1 MGKSDY
7 IYIVKDVST
16 SLDMT
21 GWKLDMTGWKLDMTK
36 TIQLTI
42 FMKQIR
48 ISAILACI
56 AGMIAFAGCK
66 SMSPQDR
73 LTVNDRKINKI
84 IAQMTLE
91 EKVEMLHSKTNM
103 SSEGVPRLGI
113 QDIKYTDGP
122 FGIREEN
129 GDGFRSLG
137 WTLDSATYFPT
148 GSALA
153 ATWSKEMAYKN
164 GWAMGKEGRLRGK
177 DIILGPAINI
187 QRLPVGGRTYEY
199 LSEDP
204 VLAARLSVEYTLGS
218 QDAGTAV
225 CLKHY
230 ALNNQETN
238 RGSVNVIA
246 DERTM
251 REIYL
256 KPFEAAVKEGGAMC
270 IMPAYNKVNGY
281 YCSENAHLNNE
292 ILRDEWGFKGMTVSD
307 WGGTHSTMGAALGG
321 LCVQMTGDNYFGQAL
336 IDSVRNGALDEAV
349 VDAKVREILRLRFA
363 IEPVPEDVANTVM
376 TSQPE
381 TQKIAYEI
389 AQKSIV
395 LLKNEAGNLPVA
407 KDVKKIAV
415 IGQNAVLTTA
425 AGGIGAGVKTLYE
438 ISPLEGISKR
448 AAEAGIEVT
457 YAPGYKNYQMR
468 MAWGRPGA
476 GGPVD
481 PLIANSPDEPADPAL
496 LAEAVALA
504 KDADMVIFFGGTNKS
519 IETEG
524 SDRKNIDLPCG
535 QNDVIK
541 ALYEANPNVATVLIS
556 GGPTD
561 LRALEPY
568 SPAIVQGWWNGLEGG
583 TALAEVLFGDIAPS
597 GKLPFTFPL
606 KLEDSPAYA
615 MGNFPGNNTGED
627 LFTLMYR
634 LDATGYTREQ
644 IMEYIANLP
653 EPVSEYTE
661 GIFVGYRWFETKEVP
676 VMYAFGHGLSYVDF
690 EYGPLTCRQK
700 KDKFVVTFDV
710 KNLGT
715 MEADEVTQLY
725 VKRLD
730 SKVERP
736 LKELEAFDRVTL
748 KGGETKKVTLEFP
761 ISELAHWD
769 NGTNGWVLEP
779 GKLEILVGS
788 ASDDIRQSITTEI

>member
-1 MGKSDY
+1 
-7 IYIVKDVST
+7 
-16 SLDMT
+16 
-21 GWKLDMTGWKLDMTK
+21 
-36 TIQLTI
+36 
-42 FMKQIR
+42 MKKYLY
-48 ISAILACI
+48 SAALLILAI
-56 AGMIAFAGCK
+56 GCA
-66 SMSPQDR
+66 SVSPQDR
-73 LTVNDRKINKI
+73 LTVNDKKINKI
-84 IAQMTLE
+84 IAQMSLE

-204 VLAARLSVEYTLGS
+204 VLSARLSVEYTKGS

-230 ALNNQETN
+230 ALNNQETD
-238 RGSVNVIA
+238 RGSVDVIA

-256 KPFEAAVKEGGAMC
+256 KPFEAAIKEGGAMC
-270 IMPAYNKVNGY
+270 VMPAYNKVNGF

-363 IEPVPEDVANTVM
+363 IEPVPEDVANTIM

-381 TQKIAYEI
+381 TQKVAYEI

-395 LLKNEAGNLPVA
+395 LLKNEAGNLPIA

-438 ISPLEGISKR
+438 ISPLEGIQAR
-448 AAEAGIEVT
+448 AEKAGVEVV

-468 MAWGRPGA
+468 MGWGRPSA
-476 GGPVD
+476 GPVN
-481 PLIANSPDEPADPAL
+481 PLVANSIDEPADPAL

-535 QNDVIK
+535 QNEVIK

-561 LRALEPY
+561 LRYLAPY

-615 MGNFPGNNTGED
+615 TGSFPGEGSGED

-644 IMEYIANLP
+644 IQEYIASLP
-653 EPVSEYTE
+653 DPVSEYRE
-661 GIFVGYRWFETKEVP
+661 GILVGYRWFDTKDVP

-690 EYGPLTCRQK
+690 EYGALTCKQK
-700 KDKFVVTFDV
+700 KDKIQVSFDL
-710 KNLGT
+710 KNLGN
-715 MEADEVTQLY
+715 MEADEVAQLY

-730 SKVERP
+730 SKVERAE
-736 LKELEAFDRVTL
+736 KELEAFERVAL
-748 KGGETKKVTLEFP
+748 KAGETKNVTLEFP
-761 ISELAHWD
+761 VSELAHWD
-769 NGTNGWVLEP
+769 NETNGWVLEP
-779 GKLEILVGS
+779 GKIEILVGS
-788 ASDDIRQSITTEI
+788 ASNDIRQSIHTEI

>member
-1 MGKSDY
+1 
-7 IYIVKDVST
+7 
-16 SLDMT
+16 
-21 GWKLDMTGWKLDMTK
+21 
-36 TIQLTI
+36 
-42 FMKQIR
+42 MKKYL
-48 ISAILACI
+48 ILA
-56 AGMIAFAGCK
+56 AVAMASFASCT
-66 SMSPQDR
+66 SQSLQDK
-73 LTVNDRKINKI
+73 LTVNDKKINEI

-122 FGIREEN
+122 FGIREEG
-129 GDGFRSLG
+129 GDGFRPLG
-137 WTLDSATYFPT
+137 WKLDSATYFPT

-153 ATWSKEMAYKN
+153 ATWSPELAYKN
-164 GWAMGKEGRLRGK
+164 GVGMGKEARLRGK

-204 VLAARLSVEYTLGS
+204 VLSAALSVEYTKGS
-218 QDAGTAV
+218 QDVGTAV
-225 CLKHY
+225 CLKHF

-238 RGSVNVIA
+238 RGSVDVIA

-256 KPFEAAVKEGGAMC
+256 RPFEAAVKEGGAMAV
-270 IMPAYNKVNGY
+270 MPAYNKVNGY
-281 YCSENAHLNNE
+281 YCSENNHLLNE
-292 ILRDEWGFKGMTVSD
+292 ILRGEWGFRGMTVSD

-321 LCVQMTGDNYFGQAL
+321 LCVQMTGDTYFGQAL
-336 IDSVRNGALDEAV
+336 IDSVRNGALDESV

-363 IEPVPEDVANTVM
+363 IEPIPEDVANTVM

-395 LLKNEAGNLPVA
+395 LLKNEGKTLPLSN
-407 KDVKKIAV
+407 DIKKIAV

-425 AGGIGAGVKTLYE
+425 IGGMGAGVKTLYE
-438 ISPLEGISKR
+438 INPLEGIQAR
-448 AAEAGIEVT
+448 AAEAGIEVV
-457 YAPGYKNYQMR
+457 YAPGYKNYAGSR
-468 MAWGRPGA
+468 WGQPA
-476 GGPVD
+476 GND
-481 PLIANSPDEPADPAL
+481 PLTAKAIDEAADPKL
-496 LAEAVALA
+496 VAEAVALA
-504 KDADMVIFFGGTNKS
+504 KDADFVFFFAGTNKS

-524 SDRKNIDLPCG
+524 SDRKNIDLPTG
-535 QNDVIK
+535 QEEVVK
-541 ALYEANPNVATVLIS
+541 ALYEANPNLATVIIS
-556 GGPTD
+556 GGPCD
-561 LRALEPY
+561 LRVLNQY

-615 MGNFPGNNTGED
+615 MGNFPDKASQGGD

-634 LDATGYTREQ
+634 RDATGLSREEIQ
-644 IMEYIANLP
+644 ARIAALP
-653 EPVSEYTE
+653 KPESRYTE
-661 GIFVGYRWFETKEVP
+661 GILVGYRWFDTKNVP

-690 EYGPLTCRQK
+690 EYGDLTCK
-700 KDKFVVTFDV
+700 KNKKEYKVSFDLT
-710 KNLGT
+710 NTGD
-715 MEADEVTQLY
+715 MEADEVAQLY
-725 VKRLD
+725 VRRID

-736 LKELEAFDRVTL
+736 LKELEAFQRVTL
-748 KGGETKKVTLEFP
+748 KAGETKTVTLTFP
-761 ISELAHWD
+761 VEELAHWD
-769 NGTNGWVLEP
+769 MEVNDWVIEK
-779 GKLEILVGS
+779 GKFEILVGS
-788 ASDDIRQSITTEI
+788 ASDDIRQSIMSEI

>member
-1 MGKSDY
+1 
-7 IYIVKDVST
+7 
-16 SLDMT
+16 
-21 GWKLDMTGWKLDMTK
+21 
-36 TIQLTI
+36 
-42 FMKQIR
+42 MKKYLY
-48 ISAILACI
+48 SAALLILA
-56 AGMIAFAGCK
+56 AGCA
-66 SMSPQDR
+66 SLSPQDR
-73 LTVNDRKINKI
+73 LTVNDKKINKI

-204 VLAARLSVEYTLGS
+204 VLSARLSVEYTKGS

-230 ALNNQETN
+230 ALNNQETD
-238 RGSVNVIA
+238 RGSVDVIA

-256 KPFEAAVKEGGAMC
+256 KPFEAAIKEGGAMC
-270 IMPAYNKVNGY
+270 VMPAYNKVNGV

-363 IEPVPEDVANTVM
+363 IDPVPEDVANTIM

-395 LLKNEAGNLPVA
+395 LLKNEAGNLPIA

-438 ISPLEGISKR
+438 ISPLEGIQAR
-448 AAEAGIEVT
+448 AEKAGVEVV

-468 MAWGRPGA
+468 MGWGRPSA
-476 GGPVD
+476 GPVN
-481 PLIANSPDEPADPAL
+481 PLVANSIDEPADPAL

-535 QNDVIK
+535 QNEVIK

-561 LRALEPY
+561 LRYLEPY

-615 MGNFPGNNTGED
+615 TGSFPGEGSGED

-644 IMEYIANLP
+644 IREYIASLP
-653 EPVSEYTE
+653 DPVSEYRE
-661 GIFVGYRWFETKEVP
+661 GILVGYRWYDTKDVP

-690 EYGPLTCRQK
+690 EYGTLTCKQK
-700 KDKFVVTFDV
+700 KDKIQVSFDL
-710 KNLGT
+710 KNLGD
-715 MEADEVTQLY
+715 MEADEVAQLY

-730 SKVERP
+730 SKVERAE
-736 LKELEAFDRVTL
+736 KELEAFERVAL
-748 KGGETKKVTLEFP
+748 KAGETKNVTLEFP
-761 ISELAHWD
+761 LSELAHWD
-769 NGTNGWVLEP
+769 NETNGWVLEP
-779 GKLEILVGS
+779 GKIEILVGS
-788 ASDDIRQSITTEI
+788 ASNDIRQSIQTEI

>member
-1 MGKSDY
+1 
-7 IYIVKDVST
+7 
-16 SLDMT
+16 
-21 GWKLDMTGWKLDMTK
+21 
-36 TIQLTI
+36 
-42 FMKQIR
+42 MKKYLY
-48 ISAILACI
+48 SAALLILA
-56 AGMIAFAGCK
+56 AGCA
-66 SMSPQDR
+66 SLSPQDR
-73 LTVNDRKINKI
+73 LTVNDKKINKI

-204 VLAARLSVEYTLGS
+204 VLSARLSVEYTKGS

-230 ALNNQETN
+230 ALNNQETD

-270 IMPAYNKVNGY
+270 VMPAYNKVNGF

-363 IEPVPEDVANTVM
+363 IEPVPEDVANTIM

-395 LLKNEAGNLPVA
+395 LLKNEAGNLPIA

-438 ISPLEGISKR
+438 ISPLEGIQAR
-448 AAEAGIEVT
+448 AEKAGVEVV

-468 MAWGRPGA
+468 MGWGRPSA
-476 GGPVD
+476 GPVN
-481 PLIANSPDEPADPAL
+481 PLVANSIDEPADPAL

-535 QNDVIK
+535 QNEVIK

-561 LRALEPY
+561 LRYLEPY

-615 MGNFPGNNTGED
+615 TGSFPGEGSGED

-644 IMEYIANLP
+644 IQEYIASLP
-653 EPVSEYTE
+653 DPVSEYRE
-661 GIFVGYRWFETKEVP
+661 GILVGYRWYDTKDVP
-676 VMYAFGHGLSYVDF
+676 VMYAFGHGLSYVEF
-690 EYGPLTCRQK
+690 EYGALTCKQK
-700 KDKFVVTFDV
+700 KDKIQVSFDL
-710 KNLGT
+710 KNLGD
-715 MEADEVTQLY
+715 MEADEVAQLY

-730 SKVERP
+730 SKVERAE
-736 LKELEAFDRVTL
+736 KELEAFERVAL
-748 KGGETKKVTLEFP
+748 KAGETKNVTLEFP
-761 ISELAHWD
+761 LSELAHWD
-769 NGTNGWVLEP
+769 NETNGWVLEP
-779 GKLEILVGS
+779 GKIEILVGS
-788 ASDDIRQSITTEI
+788 ASNDIRQSIQTEI

>member
-1 MGKSDY
+1 
-7 IYIVKDVST
+7 
-16 SLDMT
+16 
-21 GWKLDMTGWKLDMTK
+21 
-36 TIQLTI
+36 
-42 FMKQIR
+42 MKKALQF
-48 ISAILACI
+48 AALAFII
-56 AGMIAFAGCK
+56 AGCGC

-73 LTVNDRKINKI
+73 LTVNDKKINKI

-153 ATWSKEMAYKN
+153 ATWSKEMARKN

-204 VLAARLSVEYTLGS
+204 VLAARLSVEYTIGS
-218 QDAGTAV
+218 QEAGTAV

-256 KPFEAAVKEGGAMC
+256 KPFEAAIKEGGAMC
-270 IMPAYNKVNGY
+270 VMPAYNKVNGY

-336 IDSVRNGALDEAV
+336 IDSVRNGALPESV
-349 VDAKVREILRLRFA
+349 VDDKVREILRLRFA
-363 IEPVPEDVANTVM
+363 IEPVPEDVANTIM

-381 TQKIAYEI
+381 TQQVAYEI

-395 LLKNEAGNLPVA
+395 LLKNETGNLPIS
-407 KDVKKIAV
+407 KEVKKIAV

-438 ISPLEGISKR
+438 ISPLEGIQKR
-448 AAEAGIEVT
+448 AAEAGVEVV
-457 YAPGYKNYQMR
+457 YAPGYKNYKMR
-468 MAWGRPGA
+468 MGWGR
-476 GGPVD
+476 GPQAPAD
-481 PLIANSPDEPADPAL
+481 PLAANSPAEPADPAL

-535 QNDVIK
+535 QNEVIK

-561 LRALEPY
+561 LRFLEPY

-615 MGNFPGNNTGED
+615 TGSFPGNNTGED

-644 IMEYIANLP
+644 IQEYIANLP
-653 EPVSEYTE
+653 DPVSEYKE
-661 GIFVGYRWFETKEVP
+661 GIFVGYRWFETKNVP

-690 EYGPLTCRQK
+690 EYGPLACQQK
-700 KDKFVVTFDV
+700 KDKIYVTFDV
-710 KNLGT
+710 KNLGD

-725 VKRLD
+725 VKRIG
-730 SKVERP
+730 SAVERP

-748 KGGETKKVTLEFP
+748 QGGETKTVTLEFP
-761 ISELAHWD
+761 VSELAHWD
-769 NGTNGWVLEP
+769 NETNGWVLEP
-779 GKLEILVGS
+779 GKIEILVGS
-788 ASDDIRQSITTEI
+788 ASDDIRQTIETEI

>member
-1 MGKSDY
+1 
-7 IYIVKDVST
+7 
-16 SLDMT
+16 
-21 GWKLDMTGWKLDMTK
+21 
-36 TIQLTI
+36 
-42 FMKQIR
+42 MKKYLY
-48 ISAILACI
+48 SAALLILA
-56 AGMIAFAGCK
+56 AGCA
-66 SMSPQDR
+66 SLSPQDR
-73 LTVNDRKINKI
+73 LTVNDKKINKI

-129 GDGFRSLG
+129 GEGFRSLG

-204 VLAARLSVEYTLGS
+204 VLSARLSVEYTKGS

-230 ALNNQETN
+230 ALNNQETD
-238 RGSVNVIA
+238 RGSVDVIA

-270 IMPAYNKVNGY
+270 VMPAYNKVNGV

-363 IEPVPEDVANTVM
+363 IDPVPEDVANTIM

-395 LLKNEAGNLPVA
+395 LLKNEAGNLPIA

-438 ISPLEGISKR
+438 ISPLEGIQAR
-448 AAEAGIEVT
+448 AEKAGVEVV

-468 MAWGRPGA
+468 MGWGRPSA
-476 GGPVD
+476 GPVN
-481 PLIANSPDEPADPAL
+481 PLVANSIDEPADPAL

-535 QNDVIK
+535 QNEVIK

-561 LRALEPY
+561 LRYLEPY

-615 MGNFPGNNTGED
+615 TGSFPGEGSGED

-644 IMEYIANLP
+644 IREYIASLP
-653 EPVSEYTE
+653 DPVSEYRE
-661 GIFVGYRWFETKEVP
+661 GILVGYRWYDTKDVP
-676 VMYAFGHGLSYVDF
+676 VMYAFGHGLSYVEF
-690 EYGPLTCRQK
+690 EYGALTCKQK
-700 KDKFVVTFDV
+700 KDKIQVSFDL
-710 KNLGT
+710 KNLGD
-715 MEADEVTQLY
+715 MEADEVAQLY

-730 SKVERP
+730 SKVERAE
-736 LKELEAFDRVTL
+736 KELEAFERVAL
-748 KGGETKKVTLEFP
+748 KAGETKNVTLEFP
-761 ISELAHWD
+761 LSELAHWD
-769 NGTNGWVLEP
+769 NETNGWVLEP
-779 GKLEILVGS
+779 GKIEILVGS
-788 ASDDIRQSITTEI
+788 ASNDIRQSIQTEI

>member
-1 MGKSDY
+1 
-7 IYIVKDVST
+7 
-16 SLDMT
+16 
-21 GWKLDMTGWKLDMTK
+21 
-36 TIQLTI
+36 
-42 FMKQIR
+42 MKKYLY
-48 ISAILACI
+48 SAALLILA
-56 AGMIAFAGCK
+56 AGCA
-66 SMSPQDR
+66 SLSPQDR
-73 LTVNDRKINKI
+73 LTVNDKKINKI

-204 VLAARLSVEYTLGS
+204 VLSARLSVEYTKGS

-230 ALNNQETN
+230 ALNNQETD
-238 RGSVNVIA
+238 RGSVDVIA

-270 IMPAYNKVNGY
+270 VMPAYNKVNGF

-363 IEPVPEDVANTVM
+363 IDPVPEDVANTIM

-395 LLKNEAGNLPVA
+395 LLKNEAGTLPIA

-438 ISPLEGISKR
+438 ITPLEGIQAR
-448 AAEAGIEVT
+448 AEKAGVEVV

-468 MAWGRPGA
+468 MGWGRPSA
-476 GGPVD
+476 GPVN
-481 PLIANSPDEPADPAL
+481 PLVANSIDEPADPAL

-535 QNDVIK
+535 QNEVIK

-561 LRALEPY
+561 LRYLEPY

-615 MGNFPGNNTGED
+615 TGSFPGEGSGED

-644 IMEYIANLP
+644 IREYIASLP
-653 EPVSEYTE
+653 DPVSEYRE
-661 GIFVGYRWFETKEVP
+661 GILVGYRWYDTKDVP
-676 VMYAFGHGLSYVDF
+676 VMYAFGHGLSYVEF
-690 EYGPLTCRQK
+690 EYGALTCKQK
-700 KDKFVVTFDV
+700 KDKIQVSFDL
-710 KNLGT
+710 KNLGD
-715 MEADEVTQLY
+715 MEADEVAQLY

-730 SKVERP
+730 SKVERAE
-736 LKELEAFDRVTL
+736 KELEAFERVAL
-748 KGGETKKVTLEFP
+748 KAGETKNVTLEFP
-761 ISELAHWD
+761 LSELAHWD
-769 NGTNGWVLEP
+769 NETNGWVLEP
-779 GKLEILVGS
+779 GKIEILVGS
-788 ASDDIRQSITTEI
+788 ASNDIRQSIQTEI

>member
-1 MGKSDY
+1 
-7 IYIVKDVST
+7 
-16 SLDMT
+16 
-21 GWKLDMTGWKLDMTK
+21 
-36 TIQLTI
+36 
-42 FMKQIR
+42 MKKYLY
-48 ISAILACI
+48 SAALLILA
-56 AGMIAFAGCK
+56 AGCA
-66 SMSPQDR
+66 SLSPQDR
-73 LTVNDRKINKI
+73 LTVNDKKINKI

-204 VLAARLSVEYTLGS
+204 VLSARLSVEYTKGS

-230 ALNNQETN
+230 ALNNQETD

-256 KPFEAAVKEGGAMC
+256 KPFEAAIKEGGAMC
-270 IMPAYNKVNGY
+270 VMPAYNKVNGF

-363 IEPVPEDVANTVM
+363 IDPVPEDVANTIM

-395 LLKNEAGNLPVA
+395 LLKNEAGNLPIA

-438 ISPLEGISKR
+438 ISPLEGIQAR
-448 AAEAGIEVT
+448 AEKAGVEVV

-468 MAWGRPGA
+468 MGWGRPSA
-476 GGPVD
+476 GPVN
-481 PLIANSPDEPADPAL
+481 PLVANSIDEPADPAL

-535 QNDVIK
+535 QNEVIK

-561 LRALEPY
+561 LRYLEPY

-615 MGNFPGNNTGED
+615 TGSFPGEGSGED

-644 IMEYIANLP
+644 IQEYIASLP
-653 EPVSEYTE
+653 DPVSEYRE
-661 GIFVGYRWFETKEVP
+661 GILVGYRWYDTKDVP
-676 VMYAFGHGLSYVDF
+676 VMYAFGHGLSYVEF
-690 EYGPLTCRQK
+690 EYGALTCKQK
-700 KDKFVVTFDV
+700 KDKIQVSFDL
-710 KNLGT
+710 KNLGD
-715 MEADEVTQLY
+715 MEADEVAQLY

-730 SKVERP
+730 SKVERAE
-736 LKELEAFDRVTL
+736 KELEAFERVAL
-748 KGGETKKVTLEFP
+748 KAGETKNVTLEFP
-761 ISELAHWD
+761 LSELAHWD
-769 NGTNGWVLEP
+769 NETNGWVLEP
-779 GKLEILVGS
+779 GKIEILVGS
-788 ASDDIRQSITTEI
+788 ASNDIRQTIATEI

>member
-1 MGKSDY
+1 
-7 IYIVKDVST
+7 
-16 SLDMT
+16 
-21 GWKLDMTGWKLDMTK
+21 
-36 TIQLTI
+36 
-42 FMKQIR
+42 MKKYLY
-48 ISAILACI
+48 SAALIILA
-56 AGMIAFAGCK
+56 AGCA
-66 SMSPQDR
+66 SLSPQDR
-73 LTVNDRKINKI
+73 LTVNDKKINKI

-204 VLAARLSVEYTLGS
+204 VLSARLSVEYTKGS

-230 ALNNQETN
+230 ALNNQETD
-238 RGSVNVIA
+238 RGSVDVIA

-256 KPFEAAVKEGGAMC
+256 KPFEAAIKEGGAMC
-270 IMPAYNKVNGY
+270 VMPAYNKVNGF

-363 IEPVPEDVANTVM
+363 IDPVPEDVANTIM

-395 LLKNEAGNLPVA
+395 LLKNEAGNLPIA

-438 ISPLEGISKR
+438 ISPLEGIQAR
-448 AAEAGIEVT
+448 AEKAGVEVV

-468 MAWGRPGA
+468 MGWGRPSA
-476 GGPVD
+476 GPVN
-481 PLIANSPDEPADPAL
+481 PLVANSIDEPADPAL

-535 QNDVIK
+535 QNEVIK

-561 LRALEPY
+561 LRYLEPY

-615 MGNFPGNNTGED
+615 TGSFPGEGSGED

-644 IMEYIANLP
+644 IQEYIASLP
-653 EPVSEYTE
+653 DPVSEYRE
-661 GIFVGYRWFETKEVP
+661 GILVGYRWYDTKDVP
-676 VMYAFGHGLSYVDF
+676 VMYAFGHGLSYVEF
-690 EYGPLTCRQK
+690 EYGPLTCKQK
-700 KDKFVVTFDV
+700 KDKIQVSFDL
-710 KNLGT
+710 KNLGD
-715 MEADEVTQLY
+715 MEADEVAQLY

-730 SKVERP
+730 SKVERAE
-736 LKELEAFDRVTL
+736 KELEAFERVAL
-748 KGGETKKVTLEFP
+748 KAGETKNVTLEFP
-761 ISELAHWD
+761 LSELAHWD
-769 NGTNGWVLEP
+769 NETNGWVLEP
-779 GKLEILVGS
+779 GKIEILVGS
-788 ASDDIRQSITTEI
+788 ASNDIRQSIQTEI

>member
-1 MGKSDY
+1 
-7 IYIVKDVST
+7 
-16 SLDMT
+16 
-21 GWKLDMTGWKLDMTK
+21 
-36 TIQLTI
+36 
-42 FMKQIR
+42 MKQYLY
-48 ISAILACI
+48 SAALLILA
-56 AGMIAFAGCK
+56 AGCA
-66 SMSPQDR
+66 SLSPQDR
-73 LTVNDRKINKI
+73 LTVNDKKINKI

-204 VLAARLSVEYTLGS
+204 VLSARLSVEYTKGS

-230 ALNNQETN
+230 ALNNQETD
-238 RGSVNVIA
+238 RGSVDVIA

-256 KPFEAAVKEGGAMC
+256 KPFEAAIKEGGAMC
-270 IMPAYNKVNGY
+270 VMPAYNKVNGF

-363 IEPVPEDVANTVM
+363 IDPVPEDVANTIM

-395 LLKNEAGNLPVA
+395 LLKNEAGNLPIS

-415 IGQNAVLTTA
+415 IGQNAVLSTA

-438 ISPLEGISKR
+438 ISPLEGIQAR
-448 AAEAGIEVT
+448 AEKAGVEVV

-468 MAWGRPGA
+468 MGWGRPSA
-476 GGPVD
+476 GPVN
-481 PLIANSPDEPADPAL
+481 PLVANSIDEPADPAL

-535 QNDVIK
+535 QNEVIK

-561 LRALEPY
+561 LRYLEPY

-615 MGNFPGNNTGED
+615 TGSFPGEGSGED

-644 IMEYIANLP
+644 IQEYIANLP
-653 EPVSEYTE
+653 APESHYTE

-690 EYGPLTCRQK
+690 EYGPLTCKHK
-700 KDKFVVTFDV
+700 KDKFYVTFEL
-710 KNLGT
+710 KNLGD
-715 MEADEVTQLY
+715 MEADEVAQLY
-725 VKRLD
+725 VKRID
-730 SKVERP
+730 SAVERP
-736 LKELEAFDRVTL
+736 LKELEAFDRITL

-761 ISELAHWD
+761 VSELAHWD
-769 NGTNGWVLEP
+769 NETNEWVLEH

-788 ASDDIRQSITTEI
+788 ASNDIRQTIATEI

>member
-1 MGKSDY
+1 
-7 IYIVKDVST
+7 
-16 SLDMT
+16 
-21 GWKLDMTGWKLDMTK
+21 
-36 TIQLTI
+36 
-42 FMKQIR
+42 MKKYLY
-48 ISAILACI
+48 SAALLILA
-56 AGMIAFAGCK
+56 AGCA
-66 SMSPQDR
+66 SLSPQDR
-73 LTVNDRKINKI
+73 LTVNDKKINKI

-204 VLAARLSVEYTLGS
+204 VLSARLSVEYTKGS

-230 ALNNQETN
+230 ALNNQETD
-238 RGSVNVIA
+238 RGSVDVIA

-256 KPFEAAVKEGGAMC
+256 KPFEAAIKEGGAMC
-270 IMPAYNKVNGY
+270 VMPAYNKVNGF

-363 IEPVPEDVANTVM
+363 IDPVPEDVANTIM

-395 LLKNEAGNLPVA
+395 LLKNEAGNLPIS

-415 IGQNAVLTTA
+415 IGQNAVLSTA

-438 ISPLEGISKR
+438 ISPLEGIQAR
-448 AAEAGIEVT
+448 AEKAGVEVV

-468 MAWGRPGA
+468 MGWGRPSA
-476 GGPVD
+476 GPVN
-481 PLIANSPDEPADPAL
+481 PLVANSIDEPADPAL
-496 LAEAVALA
+496 LADAVALA

-535 QNDVIK
+535 QNEVIK

-561 LRALEPY
+561 LRYLEPY

-615 MGNFPGNNTGED
+615 TGSFPGEGSGED

-644 IMEYIANLP
+644 IQEYIASLP
-653 EPVSEYTE
+653 DPVSEYRE
-661 GIFVGYRWFETKEVP
+661 GILVGYRWYDTKDVP
-676 VMYAFGHGLSYVDF
+676 VMYAFGHGLSYVEF
-690 EYGPLTCRQK
+690 EYGTLTCKQK
-700 KDKFVVTFDV
+700 KDKIQVSFDL
-710 KNLGT
+710 KNLGD
-715 MEADEVTQLY
+715 MEADEVAQLY

-730 SKVERP
+730 SKVERAE
-736 LKELEAFDRVTL
+736 KELEAFERVAL
-748 KGGETKKVTLEFP
+748 KAGETKNVTLEFP
-761 ISELAHWD
+761 LSELAHWD
-769 NGTNGWVLEP
+769 NETNGWVLEP
-779 GKLEILVGS
+779 GKIEILVGS
-788 ASDDIRQSITTEI
+788 ASNDIRQSIYTEI

>member
-1 MGKSDY
+1 MKKY
-7 IYIVKDVST
+7 LYST
-16 SLDMT
+16 AL
-21 GWKLDMTGWKLDMTK
+21 L
-36 TIQLTI
+36 
-42 FMKQIR
+42 
-48 ISAILACI
+48 ILA
-56 AGMIAFAGCK
+56 AGCA
-66 SMSPQDR
+66 SLSPQDR
-73 LTVNDRKINKI
+73 LTVNDKKINKI

-129 GDGFRSLG
+129 GEGFRSLG

-204 VLAARLSVEYTLGS
+204 VLSARLSVEYTKGS

-230 ALNNQETN
+230 ALNNQETD
-238 RGSVNVIA
+238 RGSVDVIA

-256 KPFEAAVKEGGAMC
+256 KPFEAAIKEGGAMC
-270 IMPAYNKVNGY
+270 VMPAYNKVNGF

-363 IEPVPEDVANTVM
+363 IDPVPEDVANTIM

-395 LLKNEAGNLPVA
+395 LLKNEAGNLPIA

-438 ISPLEGISKR
+438 ITPLEGIQAR
-448 AAEAGIEVT
+448 AEKAGVEVV

-468 MAWGRPGA
+468 MGWGRPSA
-476 GGPVD
+476 GPVN
-481 PLIANSPDEPADPAL
+481 PLVANSINEPADPAL

-535 QNDVIK
+535 QNEVIK

-561 LRALEPY
+561 LRYLEPY

-615 MGNFPGNNTGED
+615 TGSFPGEGSGED

-644 IMEYIANLP
+644 IREYIASLP
-653 EPVSEYTE
+653 DPVSEYRE
-661 GIFVGYRWFETKEVP
+661 GILVGYRWYDTKDVP
-676 VMYAFGHGLSYVDF
+676 VMYAFGHGLSYVEF
-690 EYGPLTCRQK
+690 EYGALTCKQK
-700 KDKFVVTFDV
+700 KDKIQVSFDL
-710 KNLGT
+710 KNLGD
-715 MEADEVTQLY
+715 MEADEVPQLY

-730 SKVERP
+730 SKVERAE
-736 LKELEAFDRVTL
+736 KELEAFERVAL
-748 KGGETKKVTLEFP
+748 KAGETKNVTLEFP
-761 ISELAHWD
+761 VSELAHWD
-769 NGTNGWVLEP
+769 NETNGWVLEP
-779 GKLEILVGS
+779 GKIEILVGS
-788 ASDDIRQSITTEI
+788 ASNDIRQSIQTEI

>member
-1 MGKSDY
+1 
-7 IYIVKDVST
+7 
-16 SLDMT
+16 
-21 GWKLDMTGWKLDMTK
+21 
-36 TIQLTI
+36 
-42 FMKQIR
+42 MKR
-48 ISAILACI
+48 YATILACLAGI
-56 AGMIAFAGCK
+56 AILTSCG
-66 SMSPQDR
+66 SEMSLQDR
-73 LTVNDRKINKI
+73 LTVNDAKINEI

-129 GDGFRSLG
+129 GDGFRPLG
-137 WTLDSATYFPT
+137 WKLDSATYFPT

-153 ATWSKEMAYKN
+153 ATWSKEMARKN

-204 VLAARLSVEYTLGS
+204 FLSARLSVEYTLGS
-218 QDAGTAV
+218 QNAGTAV

-270 IMPAYNKVNGY
+270 VMPAYNKVNGY
-281 YCSENAHLNNE
+281 YCSENAHLNND
-292 ILRDEWGFKGMTVSD
+292 ILRGEWGFKGMTVSD

-363 IEPVPEDVANTVM
+363 IEAIPEDVANTIM

-381 TQKIAYEI
+381 TQQVAYEI

-395 LLKNEAGNLPVA
+395 LLKNEAGNLPIA

-415 IGQNAVLTTA
+415 IGQNAVLSTA
-425 AGGIGAGVKTLYE
+425 AGGVGAGVKTLYE
-438 ISPLEGISKR
+438 ISPLEGIRER
-448 AAEAGIEVT
+448 AGEDIEVT
-457 YAPGYKNYQMR
+457 YAPGYRSYR
-468 MAWGRPGA
+468 MSWGRPGPL
-476 GGPVD
+476 GPLD
-481 PLIANSPDEPADPAL
+481 AASPADPADPEL
-496 LAEAVALA
+496 MAEAVALA

-524 SDRKNIDLPCG
+524 SDRQNIDLPHG
-535 QNDVIK
+535 QNDLIK
-541 ALYEANPNVATVLIS
+541 ALNEVNPNIVTVIIS
-556 GGPTD
+556 GGPCD
-561 LRALEPY
+561 LRVLDQY
-568 SPAIVQGWWNGLEGG
+568 SPAIVQGWWNGMEGG
-583 TALAEVLFGDIAPS
+583 KALAEVLFGDIAPS

-615 MGNFPGNNTGED
+615 MGNFPDENSGGD

-634 LDATGYTREQ
+634 LDATGLSREEIQ
-644 IMEYIANLP
+644 EYIANLP
-653 EPVSEYTE
+653 DPESRYTE
-661 GIFVGYRWFETKEVP
+661 GILIGYRWFDTKEVP

-690 EYGPLTCRQK
+690 GYGELKCKTR
-700 KDKFVVTFDV
+700 KDKISVSFALT
-710 KNLGT
+710 NEGS
-715 MEADEVTQLY
+715 MEADEVVQLY
-725 VKRLD
+725 VRRPE

-736 LKELEAFDRVTL
+736 YKELKAFDRITL
-748 KGGETKKVTLEFP
+748 KAGETKTVSLEVP

-769 NGTNGWVLEP
+769 MEKNCWTVEP
-779 GKLEILVGS
+779 GKVEILVGS
-788 ASDDIRQSITTEI
+788 ASDDIRQTISTSI

>member
-1 MGKSDY
+1 
-7 IYIVKDVST
+7 
-16 SLDMT
+16 
-21 GWKLDMTGWKLDMTK
+21 
-36 TIQLTI
+36 
-42 FMKQIR
+42 MKKYLY
-48 ISAILACI
+48 SAALLILA
-56 AGMIAFAGCK
+56 AGCA
-66 SMSPQDR
+66 SLSPQDR
-73 LTVNDRKINKI
+73 LTVNDKKINKI

-204 VLAARLSVEYTLGS
+204 VLSARLSVEYTKGS

-230 ALNNQETN
+230 ALNNQETD

-256 KPFEAAVKEGGAMC
+256 KPFEAAIKEGGAMC
-270 IMPAYNKVNGY
+270 VMPAYNKVNGF

-363 IEPVPEDVANTVM
+363 IEPVPEDVANTIM

-395 LLKNEAGNLPVA
+395 LLKNEAGNLPIA

-438 ISPLEGISKR
+438 ITPLEGIQAR
-448 AAEAGIEVT
+448 AEKAGVEVV

-468 MAWGRPGA
+468 MGWGRPSA
-476 GGPVD
+476 GPVN
-481 PLIANSPDEPADPAL
+481 PLVANSIDEPADPAL

-535 QNDVIK
+535 QNEVIK

-561 LRALEPY
+561 LRYLEPY

-615 MGNFPGNNTGED
+615 TGSFPGEGSGED

-644 IMEYIANLP
+644 IQEYIASLP
-653 EPVSEYTE
+653 DPVSEYRE
-661 GIFVGYRWFETKEVP
+661 GILVGYRWYDTKDVP
-676 VMYAFGHGLSYVDF
+676 VMYAFGHGLSYVEF
-690 EYGPLTCRQK
+690 EYGALTCKQK
-700 KDKFVVTFDV
+700 KDKIQVSFDL
-710 KNLGT
+710 KNLGD
-715 MEADEVTQLY
+715 MEADEVAQLY

-730 SKVERP
+730 SKVERAD
-736 LKELEAFDRVTL
+736 KELEAFERVAL
-748 KGGETKKVTLEFP
+748 KAGETKNVTLEFP
-761 ISELAHWD
+761 LSELAHWD
-769 NGTNGWVLEP
+769 NETNGWVLEP
-779 GKLEILVGS
+779 GKIEILVGS
-788 ASDDIRQSITTEI
+788 ASNDIRQTIATEI

>member
-1 MGKSDY
+1 
-7 IYIVKDVST
+7 
-16 SLDMT
+16 
-21 GWKLDMTGWKLDMTK
+21 
-36 TIQLTI
+36 
-42 FMKQIR
+42 MKHYTT
-48 ISAILACI
+48 ILACL
-56 AGMIAFAGCK
+56 AGLAILTSCSSA
-66 SMSPQDR
+66 MSPQDR
-73 LTVNDRKINKI
+73 LTVNDKKINEI
-84 IAQMTLE
+84 IAQMSLE

-129 GDGFRSLG
+129 GDGFRPLG
-137 WTLDSATYFPT
+137 WKLDSATYFPT

-153 ATWSKEMAYKN
+153 ATWSKEMARKN

-204 VLAARLSVEYTLGS
+204 VLAAHLSVEYTIGS
-218 QDAGTAV
+218 QEAGTAV
-225 CLKHY
+225 CLKHF
-230 ALNNQETN
+230 ALNNQETD
-238 RGSVNVIA
+238 RGSVDVIA

-256 KPFEAAVKEGGAMC
+256 KPFEAAIKEGGAMC
-270 IMPAYNKVNGY
+270 VMPAYNKVNGY
-281 YCSENAHLNNE
+281 YCSENNHLLNE
-292 ILRDEWGFKGMTVSD
+292 ILRGEWGFKGMTVSD

-336 IDSVRNGALDEAV
+336 IDSVRNGALDESV

-381 TQKIAYEI
+381 TQQVAYEI

-395 LLKNEAGNLPVA
+395 LLKNEAGNLPIA

-438 ISPLEGISKR
+438 VTPLEGIQER
-448 AAEAGIEVT
+448 AAEAGIEVV
-457 YAPGYKNYQMR
+457 YAPGYRSYKMS
-468 MAWGRPGA
+468 WGAPGPL
-476 GGPVD
+476 GPLD
-481 PLIANSPDEPADPAL
+481 AAAPSDPADPAL
-496 LAEAVALA
+496 LAEAAALA
-504 KDADMVIFFGGTNKS
+504 KEADLVIFFGGTNKS

-568 SPAIVQGWWNGLEGG
+568 SPAIIQGWWNGLEGG

-615 MGNFPGNNTGED
+615 TGSFPGENSGED

-644 IMEYIANLP
+644 IQEYIASLP
-653 EPVSEYTE
+653 DPVSEYKE
-661 GIFVGYRWFETKEVP
+661 GILVGYRWFETKEVP

-690 EYGPLTCRQK
+690 EYGALSCSRK
-700 KDKFVVTFDV
+700 KDNIIVTFDL
-710 KNLGT
+710 KNLGN
-715 MEADEVTQLY
+715 MEADEVAQLY

-736 LKELEAFDRVTL
+736 LKELEAFDRITL
-748 KGGETKKVTLEFP
+748 KCGETKTVTLEFP
-761 ISELAHWD
+761 VSELAHWD
-769 NGTNGWVLEP
+769 METNGWVLEP
-779 GKLEILVGS
+779 GKIEILVGS
-788 ASDDIRQSITTEI
+788 ASNDIRQSIHTEI

>member
-1 MGKSDY
+1 MKR
-7 IYIVKDVST
+7 
-16 SLDMT
+16 
-21 GWKLDMTGWKLDMTK
+21 
-36 TIQLTI
+36 I
-42 FMKQIR
+42 FYL
-48 ISAILACI
+48 LAAAAMI
-56 AGMIAFAGCK
+56 AGCAQNG
-66 SMSPQDR
+66 MSPQDR
-73 LTVNDRKINKI
+73 LTVNDKKINEI
-84 IAQMTLE
+84 ISQMSLE

-129 GDGFRSLG
+129 GDGFRPLG

-204 VLAARLSVEYTLGS
+204 VLAARLSVEYTKGS

-230 ALNNQETN
+230 ALNNQETD

-270 IMPAYNKVNGY
+270 VMPAYNKVNGY

-292 ILRDEWGFKGMTVSD
+292 ILRGEWGFKGMTVSD

-381 TQKIAYEI
+381 TQKVAYEI

-395 LLKNEAGNLPVA
+395 LLKNEANNLPIS

-438 ISPLEGISKR
+438 ISPLEGIQKR
-448 AAEAGIEVT
+448 AAEAGIEVV
-457 YAPGYKNYQMR
+457 YAPGYRNYVMKMR
-468 MAWGRPGA
+468 WGQPTPLGA
-476 GGPVD
+476 LEAG
-481 PLIANSPDEPADPAL
+481 SPDEPADPAL
-496 LAEAVALA
+496 LAEAVAMA

-535 QNDVIK
+535 QNEIIK

-561 LRALEPY
+561 LRFLEPY
-568 SPAIVQGWWNGLEGG
+568 SPAIIQGWWNGMEGG

-615 MGNFPGNNTGED
+615 LGNFGQNESED

-644 IMEYIANLP
+644 IQEYIANLP
-653 EPVSEYTE
+653 DPESVYSE
-661 GIFVGYRWFETKEVP
+661 GIFVGYRWFDTKDVP

-690 EYGPLTCRQK
+690 EYGALSCKQK
-700 KDKFVVTFDV
+700 KGKVIVSFDV
-710 KNLGT
+710 KNLGD
-715 MEADEVTQLY
+715 MEADEVAQLY

-736 LKELEAFDRVTL
+736 EKELEAFDRVTL

-761 ISELAHWD
+761 VSELAHWD
-769 NGTNGWVLEP
+769 NETNEWVLEP
-779 GKLEILVGS
+779 GQIEILVGS
-788 ASDDIRQSITTEI
+788 ASNDIRQTIQTELR

>member
-1 MGKSDY
+1 
-7 IYIVKDVST
+7 
-16 SLDMT
+16 
-21 GWKLDMTGWKLDMTK
+21 
-36 TIQLTI
+36 
-42 FMKQIR
+42 MKKYLY
-48 ISAILACI
+48 SAALLILA
-56 AGMIAFAGCK
+56 AGCA
-66 SMSPQDR
+66 SLSPQDR
-73 LTVNDRKINKI
+73 LTVNDKKINKI

-204 VLAARLSVEYTLGS
+204 VLSARLSVEYTKGS

-230 ALNNQETN
+230 ALNNQETD
-238 RGSVNVIA
+238 RGSVDVIA

-256 KPFEAAVKEGGAMC
+256 KPFEAAIKEGGAMC
-270 IMPAYNKVNGY
+270 VMPAYNKVNGF

-363 IEPVPEDVANTVM
+363 IDPVPEDVANTIM

-395 LLKNEAGNLPVA
+395 LLKNEAGNLPIA

-438 ISPLEGISKR
+438 ISPLEGIQAR
-448 AAEAGIEVT
+448 AEKAGVEVV

-468 MAWGRPGA
+468 MGWGRPSA
-476 GGPVD
+476 GPVN
-481 PLIANSPDEPADPAL
+481 PLVANSIDEPADPAL

-535 QNDVIK
+535 QNEVIK

-561 LRALEPY
+561 LRYLEPY

-615 MGNFPGNNTGED
+615 TGSFPGEGSGED

-644 IMEYIANLP
+644 IQEYIASLP
-653 EPVSEYTE
+653 DPVSEYRE
-661 GIFVGYRWFETKEVP
+661 GILVGYRWYDTKDVP
-676 VMYAFGHGLSYVDF
+676 VMYAFGHGLSYVEF
-690 EYGPLTCRQK
+690 EYGALTCKQK
-700 KDKFVVTFDV
+700 KDKIQVSFDL
-710 KNLGT
+710 KNLGD
-715 MEADEVTQLY
+715 MEADEVAQLY

-730 SKVERP
+730 SKVERAE
-736 LKELEAFDRVTL
+736 KELEAFERVAL
-748 KGGETKKVTLEFP
+748 KAGETKNVTLEFP
-761 ISELAHWD
+761 LSELAHWD
-769 NGTNGWVLEP
+769 NETNGWVLEP
-779 GKLEILVGS
+779 GKIEILVGS
-788 ASDDIRQSITTEI
+788 ASNDIRQSIQTEI

>member
-1 MGKSDY
+1 
-7 IYIVKDVST
+7 
-16 SLDMT
+16 
-21 GWKLDMTGWKLDMTK
+21 
-36 TIQLTI
+36 
-42 FMKQIR
+42 MKQYLY
-48 ISAILACI
+48 SAALLILA
-56 AGMIAFAGCK
+56 AGCA
-66 SMSPQDR
+66 SLSPQDR
-73 LTVNDRKINKI
+73 LTVNDKKINKI

-204 VLAARLSVEYTLGS
+204 VLSARLSVEYTKGS

-230 ALNNQETN
+230 ALNNQETD
-238 RGSVNVIA
+238 RGSVDVIA

-256 KPFEAAVKEGGAMC
+256 KPFEAAIKEGGAMC
-270 IMPAYNKVNGY
+270 VMPAYNKVNGF

-363 IEPVPEDVANTVM
+363 IDPVPEDVANTIM

-395 LLKNEAGNLPVA
+395 LLKNEVGNLPIA

-438 ISPLEGISKR
+438 ISPLEGIQAR
-448 AAEAGIEVT
+448 AEKAGVEVV

-468 MAWGRPGA
+468 MGWGRPSA
-476 GGPVD
+476 GPVN
-481 PLIANSPDEPADPAL
+481 PLVANSIDEPADPAL

-535 QNDVIK
+535 QNEVIK

-561 LRALEPY
+561 LRYLEPY

-615 MGNFPGNNTGED
+615 TGSFPGEGSGED

-644 IMEYIANLP
+644 IREYIASLP
-653 EPVSEYTE
+653 DPVSEYRE
-661 GIFVGYRWFETKEVP
+661 GILVGYRWYDTKDVP
-676 VMYAFGHGLSYVDF
+676 VMYAFGHGLSYVEF
-690 EYGPLTCRQK
+690 EYGALTCKQK
-700 KDKFVVTFDV
+700 KDKIQVSFDL
-710 KNLGT
+710 KNLGD
-715 MEADEVTQLY
+715 MEADEVAQLY

-730 SKVERP
+730 SKVERAE
-736 LKELEAFDRVTL
+736 KELEAFERVAL
-748 KGGETKKVTLEFP
+748 KAGETKNVTLEFP
-761 ISELAHWD
+761 LSELAHWD
-769 NGTNGWVLEP
+769 NETNGWVLEP
-779 GKLEILVGS
+779 GKIEILVGS
-788 ASDDIRQSITTEI
+788 ASNDIRQSIQTEI

>member
-1 MGKSDY
+1 
-7 IYIVKDVST
+7 
-16 SLDMT
+16 
-21 GWKLDMTGWKLDMTK
+21 
-36 TIQLTI
+36 
-42 FMKQIR
+42 MKKYLY
-48 ISAILACI
+48 SAALLILA
-56 AGMIAFAGCK
+56 AGCA
-66 SMSPQDR
+66 SLSPQDR
-73 LTVNDRKINKI
+73 LTVNDKKINKI

-204 VLAARLSVEYTLGS
+204 VLSARLSVEYTKGS

-230 ALNNQETN
+230 ALNNQETD
-238 RGSVNVIA
+238 RGSVDVIA

-256 KPFEAAVKEGGAMC
+256 KPFEAAIKEGGAMC
-270 IMPAYNKVNGY
+270 VMPAYNKVNGF

-363 IEPVPEDVANTVM
+363 IDPVPEDVANTIM

-395 LLKNEAGNLPVA
+395 LLKNEVGNLPIA

-438 ISPLEGISKR
+438 ITPLEGIQAR
-448 AAEAGIEVT
+448 AEKAGVEVV

-468 MAWGRPGA
+468 MGWGRPSA
-476 GGPVD
+476 GPVN
-481 PLIANSPDEPADPAL
+481 PLVANSIDEPADPAL

-535 QNDVIK
+535 QNEVIK

-561 LRALEPY
+561 LRYLEPY

-583 TALAEVLFGDIAPS
+583 TALAEVLFDDIAPS

-615 MGNFPGNNTGED
+615 TGSFPGEGSGED

-644 IMEYIANLP
+644 IQEYIASLP
-653 EPVSEYTE
+653 DPVSEYRE
-661 GIFVGYRWFETKEVP
+661 GILVGYRWYDTKDVP
-676 VMYAFGHGLSYVDF
+676 VMYAFGHGLSYVEF
-690 EYGPLTCRQK
+690 EYGALTCKQK
-700 KDKFVVTFDV
+700 KDKIQVSFDL
-710 KNLGT
+710 KNLGD
-715 MEADEVTQLY
+715 MEADEVAQLY

-730 SKVERP
+730 SKVERAE
-736 LKELEAFDRVTL
+736 KELEAFERVAL
-748 KGGETKKVTLEFP
+748 KAGETKNVTLEFP
-761 ISELAHWD
+761 LSELAHWD
-769 NGTNGWVLEP
+769 NETNGWVLEP
-779 GKLEILVGS
+779 GKIEILVGS
-788 ASDDIRQSITTEI
+788 ASNDIRQSIQTEI

>member
-1 MGKSDY
+1 
-7 IYIVKDVST
+7 
-16 SLDMT
+16 
-21 GWKLDMTGWKLDMTK
+21 
-36 TIQLTI
+36 
-42 FMKQIR
+42 MKKYLY
-48 ISAILACI
+48 SAALLILA
-56 AGMIAFAGCK
+56 AGCA
-66 SMSPQDR
+66 SLSPQDR
-73 LTVNDRKINKI
+73 LTVNDKKINKI

-204 VLAARLSVEYTLGS
+204 VLSARLSVEYTKGS

-230 ALNNQETN
+230 ALNNQETD

-256 KPFEAAVKEGGAMC
+256 KPFEAAIKEGGAMC
-270 IMPAYNKVNGY
+270 VMPAYNKVNGF

-363 IEPVPEDVANTVM
+363 IDPVPEDVANTIM

-395 LLKNEAGNLPVA
+395 LLKNEAGNLPIA

-438 ISPLEGISKR
+438 ISPLEGIQAR
-448 AAEAGIEVT
+448 AEKAGVEVV

-468 MAWGRPGA
+468 MGWGRPSA
-476 GGPVD
+476 GPVN
-481 PLIANSPDEPADPAL
+481 PLVANSIDEPADPAL

-535 QNDVIK
+535 QNEVIK

-561 LRALEPY
+561 LRYLEPY

-615 MGNFPGNNTGED
+615 TGSFPGEGSGED

-644 IMEYIANLP
+644 IQEYIASLP
-653 EPVSEYTE
+653 DPVSEYRE
-661 GIFVGYRWFETKEVP
+661 GILVGYRWYDTKDVP
-676 VMYAFGHGLSYVDF
+676 VMYAFGHGLSYVEF
-690 EYGPLTCRQK
+690 EYGTLTCKQK
-700 KDKFVVTFDV
+700 KDKIQVSFDL
-710 KNLGT
+710 KNLGD
-715 MEADEVTQLY
+715 MEADEVAQLY

-730 SKVERP
+730 SKVERAE
-736 LKELEAFDRVTL
+736 KELEAFERVAL
-748 KGGETKKVTLEFP
+748 KAGETKNVTLEFP
-761 ISELAHWD
+761 LSELAHWD
-769 NGTNGWVLEP
+769 NETNGWVLEP
-779 GKLEILVGS
+779 GKIEILVGS
-788 ASDDIRQSITTEI
+788 ASNDIRQSIQTEI

>member
-1 MGKSDY
+1 MNKY
-7 IYIVKDVST
+7 LY
-16 SLDMT
+16 
-21 GWKLDMTGWKLDMTK
+21 
-36 TIQLTI
+36 
-42 FMKQIR
+42 
-48 ISAILACI
+48 SAALLILA
-56 AGMIAFAGCK
+56 AGCA
-66 SMSPQDR
+66 SLSPQDR
-73 LTVNDRKINKI
+73 LTVNDKKINKI

-129 GDGFRSLG
+129 GEGFRSLG

-204 VLAARLSVEYTLGS
+204 VLSARLSVEYTKGS

-230 ALNNQETN
+230 ALNNQETD
-238 RGSVNVIA
+238 RGSVDVIA

-256 KPFEAAVKEGGAMC
+256 KPFEAAIKEGGAMC
-270 IMPAYNKVNGY
+270 VMPAYNKVNGF

-363 IEPVPEDVANTVM
+363 IDPVPEDVANTIM

-395 LLKNEAGNLPVA
+395 LLKNEAGNLPIA

-438 ISPLEGISKR
+438 ISPLEGIQAR
-448 AAEAGIEVT
+448 AEKAGVEVV

-468 MAWGRPGA
+468 MGWGRPSA
-476 GGPVD
+476 GPVN
-481 PLIANSPDEPADPAL
+481 PLVANSIDEPADPAL

-535 QNDVIK
+535 QNEVIK

-561 LRALEPY
+561 LRYLEPY

-615 MGNFPGNNTGED
+615 TGSFPGEGSGED

-644 IMEYIANLP
+644 IQEYIASLP
-653 EPVSEYTE
+653 DPVSEYRE
-661 GIFVGYRWFETKEVP
+661 GILVGYRWYDTKDVP
-676 VMYAFGHGLSYVDF
+676 VMYAFGHGLSYVEF
-690 EYGPLTCRQK
+690 EYGPLTCKQK
-700 KDKFVVTFDV
+700 KDKIQVSFDL
-710 KNLGT
+710 KNLGD
-715 MEADEVTQLY
+715 MEADEVAQLY

-730 SKVERP
+730 SKVERAE
-736 LKELEAFDRVTL
+736 KELEAFERVAL
-748 KGGETKKVTLEFP
+748 KAGETKNVTLEFP
-761 ISELAHWD
+761 LSELAHWD
-769 NGTNGWVLEP
+769 NETNGWVLEP
-779 GKLEILVGS
+779 GKIEILVGS
-788 ASDDIRQSITTEI
+788 ASNDIRQSIHTEI

>member
-1 MGKSDY
+1 MK
-7 IYIVKDVST
+7 
-16 SLDMT
+16 
-21 GWKLDMTGWKLDMTK
+21 KL
-36 TIQLTI
+36 IQFAT
-42 FMKQIR
+42 
-48 ISAILACI
+48 LAVI
-56 AGMIAFAGCK
+56 AAGFASCA
-66 SMSPQDR
+66 MSPQDK
-73 LTVNDRKINKI
+73 LTVNDKKINEI

-164 GWAMGKEGRLRGK
+164 GWAMGREGRLRGK

-238 RGSVNVIA
+238 RGSVDVIA

-270 IMPAYNKVNGY
+270 VMPAYNKVNGF

-321 LCVQMTGDNYFGQAL
+321 LCVQMTGDTYFGQAL
-336 IDSVRNGALDEAV
+336 IDSVRNGALSEDV

-395 LLKNEAGNLPVA
+395 LLKNEGNLPIA

-438 ISPLEGISKR
+438 ISPLEGIQAR
-448 AAEAGIEVT
+448 AAEAGVEVV

-468 MAWGRPGA
+468 MGWGRRGPA
-476 GGPVD
+476 APVD
-481 PLIANSPDEPADPAL
+481 PLVATSTDEPADPAL

-504 KDADMVIFFGGTNKS
+504 KEADMVIFFGGTNKS

-524 SDRKNIDLPCG
+524 SDRKNIDLPNG
-535 QNDVIK
+535 QNEVIK

-561 LRALEPY
+561 LRFLEPY

-597 GKLPFTFPL
+597 GKLPFTFPK

-615 MGNFPGNNTGED
+615 TGSFPGNNTGED

-644 IMEYIANLP
+644 IQEYIANLP
-653 EPVSEYTE
+653 APVSEYKE
-661 GIFVGYRWFETKEVP
+661 GIFVGYRWFEKKEVP

-690 EYGPLTCRQK
+690 EYGALKVK
-700 KDKFVVTFDV
+700 KSRKSVKVSFDV
-710 KNLGT
+710 KNLGN
-715 MEADEVTQLY
+715 MEADEVAQLY
-725 VKRLD
+725 VKRID
-730 SKVERP
+730 SAVERP
-736 LKELEAFDRVTL
+736 VKELEAFDRVTL
-748 KGGETKKVTLEFP
+748 KAGETKTMTLEFP
-761 ISELAHWD
+761 IEELAHWD
-769 NGTNGWVLEP
+769 NETNQWVLEH
-779 GKLEILVGS
+779 GKIEILVGS
-788 ASDDIRQSITTEI
+788 SSDDIRQTAQTEI

>member
-1 MGKSDY
+1 
-7 IYIVKDVST
+7 
-16 SLDMT
+16 
-21 GWKLDMTGWKLDMTK
+21 
-36 TIQLTI
+36 
-42 FMKQIR
+42 MKKYLY
-48 ISAILACI
+48 SAALLILA
-56 AGMIAFAGCK
+56 AGCA
-66 SMSPQDR
+66 SLSPQDR
-73 LTVNDRKINKI
+73 LTVNDKKINKI

-204 VLAARLSVEYTLGS
+204 VLSARLSVEYTKGS

-230 ALNNQETN
+230 ALNNQETD

-256 KPFEAAVKEGGAMC
+256 KPFEAAIKEGGAMC
-270 IMPAYNKVNGY
+270 VMPAYNKVNGF

-349 VDAKVREILRLRFA
+349 VDEKVREILRLRFA
-363 IEPVPEDVANTVM
+363 IDPVPEDVANTIM

-395 LLKNEAGNLPVA
+395 LLKNEAGNLPIA

-438 ISPLEGISKR
+438 ITPLEGIQAR
-448 AAEAGIEVT
+448 AEKAGVEVV

-468 MAWGRPGA
+468 MGWGRPSA
-476 GGPVD
+476 GPVN
-481 PLIANSPDEPADPAL
+481 PLVANSIDEPADPAL
-496 LAEAVALA
+496 LADAVALA

-535 QNDVIK
+535 QNEVIK

-561 LRALEPY
+561 LRYLEPY

-615 MGNFPGNNTGED
+615 TGSFPGEGSGED

-644 IMEYIANLP
+644 IQEYIASLP
-653 EPVSEYTE
+653 DPVSEYRE
-661 GIFVGYRWFETKEVP
+661 GILVGYRWYDTKDVP
-676 VMYAFGHGLSYVDF
+676 VMYAFGHGLSYVEF
-690 EYGPLTCRQK
+690 EYGTLTCKQK
-700 KDKFVVTFDV
+700 KGKIQVSFDL
-710 KNLGT
+710 KNLGD
-715 MEADEVTQLY
+715 MEADEVAQLY

-730 SKVERP
+730 SKVERAE
-736 LKELEAFDRVTL
+736 KELEAFERVAL
-748 KGGETKKVTLEFP
+748 KAGETKNVTLEFP
-761 ISELAHWD
+761 LSELAHWD
-769 NGTNGWVLEP
+769 NETNGWVLEP
-779 GKLEILVGS
+779 GKIEILVGS
-788 ASDDIRQSITTEI
+788 ASNDIRQSIHTEI

>member
-1 MGKSDY
+1 
-7 IYIVKDVST
+7 
-16 SLDMT
+16 
-21 GWKLDMTGWKLDMTK
+21 
-36 TIQLTI
+36 
-42 FMKQIR
+42 MKKYLY
-48 ISAILACI
+48 SAALLILA
-56 AGMIAFAGCK
+56 AGCA
-66 SMSPQDR
+66 SLSPQDR
-73 LTVNDRKINKI
+73 LTVNDKKINKI

-204 VLAARLSVEYTLGS
+204 VLSARLSVEYTKGS

-230 ALNNQETN
+230 ALNNQETD
-238 RGSVNVIA
+238 RGSVDVIA

-256 KPFEAAVKEGGAMC
+256 KPFEAAIKEGGAMC
-270 IMPAYNKVNGY
+270 VMPAYNKVNGF

-363 IEPVPEDVANTVM
+363 IDPVPEDVANTIM

-395 LLKNEAGNLPVA
+395 LLKNEAGNLPIA

-438 ISPLEGISKR
+438 ISPLEGIQAR
-448 AAEAGIEVT
+448 AEKAGVEVV

-468 MAWGRPGA
+468 MGWGRPSA
-476 GGPVD
+476 GPVN
-481 PLIANSPDEPADPAL
+481 PLVANSIDEPADPAL
-496 LAEAVALA
+496 LADAVALA

-535 QNDVIK
+535 QNEVIK

-561 LRALEPY
+561 LRYLEPY

-615 MGNFPGNNTGED
+615 TGSFPGEGSGED

-644 IMEYIANLP
+644 IQEYIASLP
-653 EPVSEYTE
+653 DPVSEYRE
-661 GIFVGYRWFETKEVP
+661 GILVGYRWYDTKDVP

-690 EYGPLTCRQK
+690 EYGTLTCKQK
-700 KDKFVVTFDV
+700 KDKIQVSFDL
-710 KNLGT
+710 KNLGD
-715 MEADEVTQLY
+715 MEADEVPQLY

-730 SKVERP
+730 SKVERAE
-736 LKELEAFDRVTL
+736 KELEAFERVAL
-748 KGGETKKVTLEFP
+748 KAGETKNVTLEFP
-761 ISELAHWD
+761 LSELAHWD
-769 NGTNGWVLEP
+769 NETNGWVLEP
-779 GKLEILVGS
+779 GKIEILVGS
-788 ASDDIRQSITTEI
+788 ASNDIRQSIQTEI

>member
-1 MGKSDY
+1 MKRL
-7 IYIVKDVST
+7 IYLT
-16 SLDMT
+16 SI
-21 GWKLDMTGWKLDMTK
+21 G
-36 TIQLTI
+36 ILTVCCA
-42 FMKQIR
+42 Q
-48 ISAILACI
+48 SNESL
-56 AGMIAFAGCK
+56 
-66 SMSPQDR
+66 QDR
-73 LTVNDRKINKI
+73 LTVNDGKINEI

-129 GDGFRSLG
+129 GDGFRPLG
-137 WTLDSATYFPT
+137 WKLDSATYFPT

-153 ATWSKEMAYKN
+153 ATWSKELAYKN

-218 QDAGTAV
+218 QEAGTAV
-225 CLKHY
+225 CLKHF

-238 RGSVNVIA
+238 RGSVNVVA

-270 IMPAYNKVNGY
+270 VMPAYNKVNGY
-281 YCSENAHLNNE
+281 YCSENAHLLND

-336 IDSVRNGALDEAV
+336 IDSVRNGALPESI
-349 VDAKVREILRLRFA
+349 VDDKVREILRLRFA
-363 IEPVPEDVANTVM
+363 IEPVPEDVANTIM

-381 TQKIAYEI
+381 TQQIAYEI

-395 LLKNEAGNLPVA
+395 LLKNETGNLPIA
-407 KDVKKIAV
+407 DDVRKIAV

-457 YAPGYKNYQMR
+457 YAPGYRSYKMS
-468 MAWGRPGA
+468 WGTPGPL
-476 GGPVD
+476 GPLD
-481 PLIANSPDEPADPAL
+481 AASPEDPADPQL

-519 IETEG
+519 IETES
-524 SDRKNIDLPCG
+524 SDRKNIDLPHG

-541 ALYEANPNVATVLIS
+541 ALYEVNPNVATVLIS

-561 LRALEPY
+561 LRALDPY
-568 SPAIVQGWWNGLEGG
+568 SPAIVQGWWNGMEGG

-615 MGNFPGNNTGED
+615 TGSFPGNRSGED

-644 IMEYIANLP
+644 IQEYIANLP
-653 EPVSEYTE
+653 DPVSEYKE
-661 GIFVGYRWFETKEVP
+661 GILVGYRWFDTRNVP

-700 KDKFVVTFDV
+700 RDKIYVTFDV
-710 KNLGT
+710 KNLGD

-725 VKRLD
+725 VRRLD
-730 SKVERP
+730 SEVERP

-748 KGGETKKVTLEFP
+748 KAGETKSVTLEFP
-761 ISELAHWD
+761 VSELAHWD
-769 NGTNGWVLEP
+769 IGTDGWVLEP
-779 GKLEILVGS
+779 GRIEILVGS
-788 ASDDIRQSITTEI
+788 ASDDIRQMTSIEI

>member
-1 MGKSDY
+1 
-7 IYIVKDVST
+7 
-16 SLDMT
+16 
-21 GWKLDMTGWKLDMTK
+21 
-36 TIQLTI
+36 
-42 FMKQIR
+42 MKKYLY
-48 ISAILACI
+48 SAALLILA
-56 AGMIAFAGCK
+56 AGCA
-66 SMSPQDR
+66 SLSPQDR
-73 LTVNDRKINKI
+73 LTVNDKKINKI

-204 VLAARLSVEYTLGS
+204 VLSARLSVEYTKGS

-230 ALNNQETN
+230 ALNNQETD
-238 RGSVNVIA
+238 RGSVDVIA

-256 KPFEAAVKEGGAMC
+256 KPFEAAIKEGGAMC
-270 IMPAYNKVNGY
+270 VMPAYNKVNGF

-349 VDAKVREILRLRFA
+349 VDEKVREILRLRFA
-363 IEPVPEDVANTVM
+363 IDPVPEDVANTIM

-395 LLKNEAGNLPVA
+395 LLKNEAGNLPIA

-438 ISPLEGISKR
+438 ISPLEGIQAR
-448 AAEAGIEVT
+448 AEKAGVEVV

-468 MAWGRPGA
+468 MGWGRPSA
-476 GGPVD
+476 GPVN
-481 PLIANSPDEPADPAL
+481 PLVANSIDEPADPAL

-535 QNDVIK
+535 QNEVIK

-561 LRALEPY
+561 LRYLEPY

-615 MGNFPGNNTGED
+615 TGSFPGEGSGED

-644 IMEYIANLP
+644 IQEYIASLP
-653 EPVSEYTE
+653 DPVSEYRE
-661 GIFVGYRWFETKEVP
+661 GILVGYRWYDTKDVP
-676 VMYAFGHGLSYVDF
+676 VMYAFGHGLSYVEF
-690 EYGPLTCRQK
+690 EYGALTCKQK
-700 KDKFVVTFDV
+700 KDKIQVSFDL
-710 KNLGT
+710 KNLGD
-715 MEADEVTQLY
+715 MEADEVAQLY

-730 SKVERP
+730 SKVERAE
-736 LKELEAFDRVTL
+736 KELEAFERVAL
-748 KGGETKKVTLEFP
+748 KAGETKNVTLEFP
-761 ISELAHWD
+761 LSELAHWD
-769 NGTNGWVLEP
+769 NETNGWVLEP
-779 GKLEILVGS
+779 GKIEILVGS
-788 ASDDIRQSITTEI
+788 ASNNIRQSIHTEI

>member
-1 MGKSDY
+1 MKKY
-7 IYIVKDVST
+7 LYST
-16 SLDMT
+16 AL
-21 GWKLDMTGWKLDMTK
+21 L
-36 TIQLTI
+36 
-42 FMKQIR
+42 
-48 ISAILACI
+48 ILA
-56 AGMIAFAGCK
+56 AGCA
-66 SMSPQDR
+66 SLSPQDR
-73 LTVNDRKINKI
+73 LTVNDKKINKI

-129 GDGFRSLG
+129 GEGFRSLG

-204 VLAARLSVEYTLGS
+204 VLSARLAVEYTKGS

-230 ALNNQETN
+230 ALNNQETD
-238 RGSVNVIA
+238 RGSVDVIA

-256 KPFEAAVKEGGAMC
+256 KPFEAAIKEGGAMC
-270 IMPAYNKVNGY
+270 VMPAYNKVNGF

-363 IEPVPEDVANTVM
+363 IEPVPEDVANTIM

-395 LLKNEAGNLPVA
+395 LLKNEAGNLPIA

-438 ISPLEGISKR
+438 ITPLEGIQAR
-448 AAEAGIEVT
+448 AEKAGVEVV

-468 MAWGRPGA
+468 MGWGRPSA
-476 GGPVD
+476 GPVN
-481 PLIANSPDEPADPAL
+481 PLVANSIDEPADPAL

-535 QNDVIK
+535 QNEVIK

-561 LRALEPY
+561 LRYLEPY

-615 MGNFPGNNTGED
+615 TGSFPGEGSGED

-644 IMEYIANLP
+644 IKEYIASLP
-653 EPVSEYTE
+653 DPVSEYRE
-661 GIFVGYRWFETKEVP
+661 GILVGYRWYDTKDVP
-676 VMYAFGHGLSYVDF
+676 VMYAFGHGLSYVEF
-690 EYGPLTCRQK
+690 EYGALTCKQK
-700 KDKFVVTFDV
+700 KDKIQVSFDL
-710 KNLGT
+710 KNLGD
-715 MEADEVTQLY
+715 MEADEVPQLY

-730 SKVERP
+730 SKVERAE
-736 LKELEAFDRVTL
+736 KELEAFERVAL
-748 KGGETKKVTLEFP
+748 KAGETKNVTLEFP
-761 ISELAHWD
+761 VSELAHWD
-769 NGTNGWVLEP
+769 NDTNGWVLEP
-779 GKLEILVGS
+779 GKIEILVGS
-788 ASDDIRQSITTEI
+788 ASNDIRQSIQTEI

>member
-1 MGKSDY
+1 
-7 IYIVKDVST
+7 
-16 SLDMT
+16 
-21 GWKLDMTGWKLDMTK
+21 
-36 TIQLTI
+36 
-42 FMKQIR
+42 MKKYLY
-48 ISAILACI
+48 SAALLILA
-56 AGMIAFAGCK
+56 AGCA
-66 SMSPQDR
+66 SLSPQDR
-73 LTVNDRKINKI
+73 LTVNDKKINKI

-204 VLAARLSVEYTLGS
+204 VLSARLSVEYTKGS

-230 ALNNQETN
+230 ALNNQETD
-238 RGSVNVIA
+238 RGSVDVIA

-270 IMPAYNKVNGY
+270 VMPAYNKVNGF

-363 IEPVPEDVANTVM
+363 IDPVPEDVANTIM

-395 LLKNEAGNLPVA
+395 LLKNEAGNLPIA

-438 ISPLEGISKR
+438 ISPLEGIQAR
-448 AAEAGIEVT
+448 AEKAGVEVV

-468 MAWGRPGA
+468 MGWGRPSA
-476 GGPVD
+476 GPVN
-481 PLIANSPDEPADPAL
+481 PLVANSIDEPADPAL

-535 QNDVIK
+535 QNEVIK

-561 LRALEPY
+561 LRYLEPY

-615 MGNFPGNNTGED
+615 TGSFPGEGSGED

-644 IMEYIANLP
+644 IQEYIASLP
-653 EPVSEYTE
+653 DPVSEYRE
-661 GIFVGYRWFETKEVP
+661 GILVGYRWYDTKDVP
-676 VMYAFGHGLSYVDF
+676 VMYAFGHGLSYVEF
-690 EYGPLTCRQK
+690 EYGPLTCKHK
-700 KDKFVVTFDV
+700 KDKIQVSFDL
-710 KNLGT
+710 KNLGD
-715 MEADEVTQLY
+715 MEADEVAQLY

-730 SKVERP
+730 SKVERAE
-736 LKELEAFDRVTL
+736 KELEAFERVAL
-748 KGGETKKVTLEFP
+748 KAGETKNVTLEFP
-761 ISELAHWD
+761 LSELAHWD
-769 NGTNGWVLEP
+769 NETNGWVLEP
-779 GKLEILVGS
+779 GKIEILVGS
-788 ASDDIRQSITTEI
+788 ASNDIRQSIHTEI

>member
-1 MGKSDY
+1 
-7 IYIVKDVST
+7 
-16 SLDMT
+16 
-21 GWKLDMTGWKLDMTK
+21 
-36 TIQLTI
+36 
-42 FMKQIR
+42 MKKYLY
-48 ISAILACI
+48 SAALLILA
-56 AGMIAFAGCK
+56 AGCA
-66 SMSPQDR
+66 SLSPQDR
-73 LTVNDRKINKI
+73 LTVNDKKINKI

-204 VLAARLSVEYTLGS
+204 VLSARLSVEYTKGS

-230 ALNNQETN
+230 ALNNQETD
-238 RGSVNVIA
+238 RGSVDVIA

-256 KPFEAAVKEGGAMC
+256 KPFEAAIKEGGAMC
-270 IMPAYNKVNGY
+270 VMPAYNKVNGF

-363 IEPVPEDVANTVM
+363 IEPVPEDVANTIM

-395 LLKNEAGNLPVA
+395 LLKNEAGNLPIA

-438 ISPLEGISKR
+438 ITPLEGIQAR
-448 AAEAGIEVT
+448 AEKAGVEVV

-468 MAWGRPGA
+468 MGWGRPSA
-476 GGPVD
+476 GPVN
-481 PLIANSPDEPADPAL
+481 PLVANSIDEPADPAL

-535 QNDVIK
+535 QNEVIK

-561 LRALEPY
+561 LRYLEPY

-615 MGNFPGNNTGED
+615 TGSFPGEGSGED

-644 IMEYIANLP
+644 IQEYIASLP
-653 EPVSEYTE
+653 DPVSEYRE
-661 GIFVGYRWFETKEVP
+661 GILVGYRWYDTKDVP
-676 VMYAFGHGLSYVDF
+676 VMYAFGHGLSYVEF
-690 EYGPLTCRQK
+690 EYGALTCKQK
-700 KDKFVVTFDV
+700 KDKIQVSFDL
-710 KNLGT
+710 KNLGD
-715 MEADEVTQLY
+715 MEADEVAQLY

-730 SKVERP
+730 SKVERAE
-736 LKELEAFDRVTL
+736 KELKAFERVAL
-748 KGGETKKVTLEFP
+748 KAGETKNVTLEFP
-761 ISELAHWD
+761 LSELAHWD
-769 NGTNGWVLEP
+769 NETNGWVLEP
-779 GKLEILVGS
+779 GKIEILVGS
-788 ASDDIRQSITTEI
+788 ASNDIRQSIHTEI